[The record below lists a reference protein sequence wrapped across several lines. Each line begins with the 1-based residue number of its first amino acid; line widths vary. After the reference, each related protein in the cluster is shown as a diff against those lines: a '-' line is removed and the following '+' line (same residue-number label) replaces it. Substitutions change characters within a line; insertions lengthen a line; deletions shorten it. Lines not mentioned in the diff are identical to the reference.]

1 MIRVVIPQ
9 HLQTLAA
16 LGREIE
22 LDVRGPVTLERTCDA
37 LEERYPVLRG
47 TFRDRVSGK
56 RRPFIRFYAC
66 EKDLSHEPPDT
77 VLPDPVTAG
86 REPLYVVGAM
96 AGG

>member
-22 LDVRGPVTLERTCDA
+22 VRVEEPITLERACDA
-37 LEERYPVLRG
+37 MEELFPVLRG
-47 TFRDRVSGK
+47 TFRDSVTGK
-56 RRPFIRFYAC
+56 RRPFIRFFAC
-66 EKDLSHEPPDT
+66 EMDLSHEPPDT
-77 VLPDPVTAG
+77 LLPESVAAG
-86 REPLYVVGAM
+86 LEPLYLIGAM

>member
-22 LDVRGPVTLERTCDA
+22 LDVGAPVTLGRTCDA
-37 LEERYPVLRG
+37 LEERYPLLRG
-47 TFRDRVSGK
+47 TFRDRLTGE
-56 RRPFIRFYAC
+56 RRPFIRFYVC
-66 EKDLSHEPPDT
+66 GQDISHEPPET
-77 VLPDPVTAG
+77 VLPDSVAEG
-86 REPLYVVGAM
+86 RDPLFLVGAM